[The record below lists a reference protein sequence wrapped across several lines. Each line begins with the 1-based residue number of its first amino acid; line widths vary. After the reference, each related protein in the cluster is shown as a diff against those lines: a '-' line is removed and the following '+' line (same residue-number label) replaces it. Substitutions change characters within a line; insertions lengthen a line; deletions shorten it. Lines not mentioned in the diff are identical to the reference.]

1 MRTPAAELLGSGH
14 KNPTNITD
22 RRRVCSPPFPHP
34 FGGVSVGRSDE
45 EEEEDDDDDD
55 DEAAARA
62 MPLGMERPARAIG
75 PRHGRHRC
83 CARCKCARDVGRRGV
98 GHLGAMDDADGA
110 WRRSCESDAA
120 HMTDGRDRWRSR
132 RDDGAAEQ
140 GRRARRLGNNDTS
153 LTPT

>member
-45 EEEEDDDDDD
+45 EEEEEEDDDDD

-83 CARCKCARDVGRRGV
+83 CARCARDVGRRGV
-98 GHLGAMDDADGA
+98 GHLGAHLDDADVA
-110 WRRSCESDAA
+110 RRRSESDAA
-120 HMTDGRDRWRSR
+120 HMTDGR
-132 RDDGAAEQ
+132 
-140 GRRARRLGNNDTS
+140 T
-153 LTPT
+153 